1 MVLGK
6 RKFRL
11 AQMKLIFPGE
21 GLLRDPKSSQEAP
34 IEMVHS
40 FESPLISRSNKLKLY
55 LLNIHMIDKQQ
66 NLRLNR
72 SHSEEDLFKYCIF

>member
-6 RKFRL
+6 RRFRL

-40 FESPLISRSNKLKLY
+40 LPLVR
-55 LLNIHMIDKQQ
+55 
-66 NLRLNR
+66 
-72 SHSEEDLFKYCIF
+72 

>member
-6 RKFRL
+6 RRFRL

-34 IEMVHS
+34 SCIETYVPH
-40 FESPLISRSNKLKLY
+40 IK
-55 LLNIHMIDKQQ
+55 
-66 NLRLNR
+66 
-72 SHSEEDLFKYCIF
+72 CG